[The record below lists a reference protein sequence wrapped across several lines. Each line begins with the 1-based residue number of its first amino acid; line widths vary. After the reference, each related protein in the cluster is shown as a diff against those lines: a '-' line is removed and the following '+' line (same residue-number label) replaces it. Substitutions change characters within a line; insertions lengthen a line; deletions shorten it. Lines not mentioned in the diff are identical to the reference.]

1 MTTKSCFLVFELETA
16 LQAIVRNIQNAKIYV
31 FQIRWAQQTA
41 PAGPEHSK
49 SASNTRMPVV
59 QAPLFQKRIHLM
71 NTNYRKRLPGFNLDF
86 FDAREAVD
94 DIKPAAWNG
103 LPYTARV
110 HAENLVRRCE
120 PTSLTAFLKQLIER
134 KRDLDFP
141 WFPARVVC
149 HDILGQTAL
158 VDLAGLRDAIADQGG
173 DPAKV
178 NPVVPVQL
186 IVDHSLAVECGG
198 YDPQAFEKNRAIE
211 DRRNED
217 RFHFIE
223 WTKEAFKNVDVI
235 PAGNGI
241 MHQINLE
248 RMSPVIYTL
257 DGVAFPDTLVGTDSH
272 TPHVDSLGVIAI
284 GVGGLEAEN
293 VMLGRATWMRL
304 PDIVG
309 VHLSG
314 KPQAGITATDVVLAL
329 TEYLR
334 QCKVVGAYLEFFG
347 DGAQALTLGDRA
359 TISNMAP
366 EYGATAAM
374 FFIDQQTIDYL
385 RLTGREDQQIK
396 LVEAYAK
403 HTGLWADGLKTAQ
416 YERTLQFDL
425 SSVVRNMAGPSN
437 PHARVATSDLARKGI
452 ASTWQTEAG
461 KMPDGAVII
470 AAITS
475 CTNTSN
481 PRNVI
486 AAALLARNAN
496 RLGLTRKPWVKTSLA
511 PGSKAVELYLNDSG
525 LKPDLEKLGFGI
537 VGFACTTCNG
547 MSGALDPVIQQEIIE
562 RDLYTTA
569 VLSGNR
575 NFDGRIHPY
584 AKQAFLASPPLVVAY
599 ALAGT
604 IRFDIERDSFGLD
617 ANGKP
622 ILLKD
627 LWPSDEEIDAIVKAS
642 VKPQQF
648 RDVYIPMFEQRVASV
663 AKIDPLYAWRDK
675 STYIRRP
682 PYWEGALAGVRT
694 LKGMRPLAVLG
705 DNITTDHLSP
715 SNAIMLNSAAGE
727 YLATMGLPEA
737 DFNSYAT
744 HRGDHLTTQRATFAN
759 PTLKNE
765 MSVVDGKLKAGS
777 LTRVEPDGQVMRMW
791 EAIEIYMDRKQPLII
806 IAGADYGQ
814 GSSRD
819 WAAKGV
825 RLAGVEAIAAEGF
838 ERIHRTNLVGMGVLP
853 LEFKAGVTRLTLKLD
868 GTEVFDVIGKRKPRG
883 DLDLVITRKTGEQMT
898 TAVTCRLDTA
908 EEVSIYEAGGVL
920 QRFAQDFLESNKAA

>member
-1 MTTKSCFLVFELETA
+1 MNKLYRKLLPGTA
-16 LQAIVRNIQNAKIYV
+16 LDY
-31 FQIRWAQQTA
+31 
-41 PAGPEHSK
+41 
-49 SASNTRMPVV
+49 
-59 QAPLFQKRIHLM
+59 
-71 NTNYRKRLPGFNLDF
+71 
-86 FDAREAVD
+86 FDARQAVND
-94 DIKPAAWNG
+94 LAPGAWDG
-103 LPYTARV
+103 LSYTARV
-110 HAENLVRRCE
+110 HAENLVRRCD
-120 PTSLTAFLKQLIER
+120 PASLSDCLTQIIER
-134 KRDLDFP
+134 RRERDFP

-173 DPAKV
+173 DPAQV

-198 YDPQAFEKNRAIE
+198 FDPQAFEKNRAIE

-217 RFHFIE
+217 RFHFIN
-223 WTKEAFKNVDVI
+223 WTKLAFKNVDVI

-272 TPHVDSLGVIAI
+272 TPHVDALGVVAV

-293 VMLGRATWMRL
+293 VMLGRASWMRL

-309 VHLSG
+309 VELSG
-314 KPQAGITATDVVLAL
+314 KPREGITATDIVLAL
-329 TEYLR
+329 TEFLR
-334 QCKVVGAYLEFFG
+334 QSKVVGAYLEFRG
-347 DGAQALTLGDRA
+347 EGASALTLGDRA

-374 FFIDQQTIDYL
+374 FYIDQQTIDYL
-385 RLTGREDQQIK
+385 RLTGRTDEQIA
-396 LVEAYAK
+396 LVETYAK
-403 HTGLWADGLKTAQ
+403 HVGLWADSLKSARF
-416 YERTLQFDL
+416 ERTLSFDL

-437 PHARVATSDLARKGI
+437 PHARVATTDLAAKGI
-452 ASTWQTEAG
+452 AGQWEEQSG
-461 KMPDGAVII
+461 LMPDGAVII

-486 AAALLARNAN
+486 AAGLIARNAN
-496 RLGLTRKPWVKTSLA
+496 RMGLKRKPWVKSSLA
-511 PGSKAVELYLNDSG
+511 PGSKTVALYLEAAG
-525 LKPDLEKLGFGI
+525 LMGELEALGFGI
-537 VGFACTTCNG
+537 VAFACTTCNG
-547 MSGALDPVIQQEIIE
+547 MSGALDPKIQQEIID
-562 RDLYTTA
+562 RDLYSTA

-599 ALAGT
+599 AIAGT
-604 IRFDIERDSFGLD
+604 VRFDIERDSFGTSPD
-617 ANGKP
+617 GKP
-622 ILLKD
+622 IYLKD
-627 LWPSDEEIDAIVKAS
+627 LWPTDAEIDAIVRAS

-648 RDVYIPMFEQRVASV
+648 RDVYIPMFEQREVSHEKV
-663 AKIDPLYAWRDK
+663 TPLYAWRAQ

-682 PYWEGALAGVRT
+682 PYWEGALAGARS
-694 LKGMRPLAVLG
+694 LAGMRPLAVLG

-715 SNAIMLNSAAGE
+715 SNAIMLDSAAGE
-727 YLATMGLPEA
+727 YLAKMGLPEE

-744 HRGDHLTTQRATFAN
+744 HRGDHLTAQRATFAN

-765 MSVVDGKLKAGS
+765 MVVVDGKIKAGS
-777 LTRVEPDGQVMRMW
+777 LARVEPDGKITRMW
-791 EAIEIYMDRKQPLII
+791 EAIETYMQRKQPLII

-825 RLAGVEAIAAEGF
+825 RLAGVEAIVAEGF

-853 LEFKAGVTRLTLKLD
+853 LEFKAGVNRKTLGLD
-868 GTEVFDVIGKRKPRG
+868 GTETFDVLGERKPRA
-883 DLDLVITRKTGEQMT
+883 DLTLVVHRKSGERVEVV
-898 TAVTCRLDTA
+898 VTCRLDTA
-908 EEVSIYEAGGVL
+908 EEVSIYDAGGVL
-920 QRFAQDFLESNKAA
+920 QRFAQDFLEATKAA

>member
-1 MTTKSCFLVFELETA
+1 
-16 LQAIVRNIQNAKIYV
+16 
-31 FQIRWAQQTA
+31 
-41 PAGPEHSK
+41 
-49 SASNTRMPVV
+49 
-59 QAPLFQKRIHLM
+59 M
-71 NTNYRKRLPGFNLDF
+71 NTQYRKSLPGTTLDY
-86 FDAREAVD
+86 FDTREAIEAIRPGAYD
-94 DIKPAAWNG
+94 K
-103 LPYTARV
+103 LPYTSRV
-110 HAENLVRRCE
+110 HAENIIRRADPSIIE
-120 PTSLTAFLKQLIER
+120 DYLKQIIEV
-134 KRDLDFP
+134 KRDRDFP

-198 YDPQAFEKNRAIE
+198 FDPNAFEKNRAIE

-223 WTKEAFKNVDVI
+223 WTKNAFTNVDVI

-248 RMSPVIYTL
+248 KMSPVIQSQN
-257 DGVAFPDTLVGTDSH
+257 GVAFPDTCIGTDSH
-272 TPHVDSLGVIAI
+272 TPHVDALGVIAV

-293 VMLGRATWMRL
+293 VMLGRASWMRL
-304 PDIVG
+304 PEIVG
-309 VHLSG
+309 VHLTG
-314 KPQAGITATDVVLAL
+314 KHQPGITATDMVLAL
-329 TEYLR
+329 TEFLR
-334 QCKVVGAYLEFFG
+334 KSKVVGSYLEFYG
-347 DGAQALTLGDRA
+347 EGAASLTLGDRA

-374 FFIDQQTIDYL
+374 FAIDRQTIDYL
-385 RLTGREDQQIK
+385 TLTGRDSAQVK
-396 LVEAYAK
+396 LVETYARVA
-403 HTGLWADGLKTAQ
+403 GLWIGADQNTLKDVV
-416 YERTLQFDL
+416 YERLLSFDL
-425 SSVVRNMAGPSN
+425 ASVVRTMAGPSN
-437 PHARVATSDLARKGI
+437 PHARVSTTDLVAKGI
-452 ASTWQTEAG
+452 AIPQSNPPPNLPVEGGGTL
-461 KMPDGAVII
+461 MPDGAVII

-486 AAALLARNAN
+486 AAGLLARNAN
-496 RLGLTRKPWVKTSLA
+496 RAGLTRKPWVKSSLA
-511 PGSKAVELYLNDSG
+511 PGSKTVALYLEEAG
-525 LKPDLEKLGFGI
+525 LMSELESLGFGI

-547 MSGALDPVIQQEIIE
+547 MSGALDPAIQKEIVD
-562 RDLYTTA
+562 RDLYATA

-599 ALAGT
+599 AIAGT

-622 ILLKD
+622 ITLKD
-627 LWPSDEEIDAIVKAS
+627 LWPTDEEIDAIVARS
-642 VKPQQF
+642 VKPEQF
-648 RDVYIPMFEQRVASV
+648 RKVYIPMFEGRVSNAV
-663 AKIDPLYAWRDK
+663 KVKPLYDWRAQ

-682 PYWEGALAGVRT
+682 PYWDTTGEGAIGGERT
-694 LKGMRPLAVLG
+694 LTGMRPLAILG

-715 SNAIMLNSAAGE
+715 SNAIMANSAAGE
-727 YLATMGLPEA
+727 YLAKMGLPEE

-744 HRGDHLTTQRATFAN
+744 HRGDHLTAQRATFAN
-759 PTLKNE
+759 PTLMNQ
-765 MSVVDGKLKAGS
+765 MAVVDGQVKRGS
-777 LTRVEPDGQVMRMW
+777 LARIEPEGKVIRMW
-791 EAIEIYMDRKQPLII
+791 EAIQTYMQRKQPLII

-838 ERIHRTNLVGMGVLP
+838 ERIHRTNLIGMGVLP
-853 LEFKAGVTRLTLKLD
+853 LEFIPGTNRLTLAID
-868 GTEVFDVIGKRKPRG
+868 GSETFDVIGERTPRAT
-883 DLDLVITRKTGEQMT
+883 LTFVIHRKTGERVEVPMR
-898 TAVTCRLDTA
+898 CRLDTA
-908 EEVSIYEAGGVL
+908 EEVSVYEAGGVL
-920 QRFAQDFLESNKAA
+920 QRFAKDFLASEKAA

>member
-1 MTTKSCFLVFELETA
+1 M
-16 LQAIVRNIQNAKIYV
+16 N
-31 FQIRWAQQTA
+31 
-41 PAGPEHSK
+41 
-49 SASNTRMPVV
+49 SAN
-59 QAPLFQKRIHLM
+59 
-71 NTNYRKRLPGFNLDF
+71 RKPLPGTKLDY
-86 FDAREAVD
+86 FDARAAVEAIQPGAYD
-94 DIKPAAWNG
+94 K
-103 LPYTARV
+103 LPYTSRV
-110 HAENLVRRCE
+110 LAENLVRRCD
-120 PTSLTAFLKQLIER
+120 PATLTDSLKQLIER

-198 YDPQAFEKNRAIE
+198 FDPQAFEKNRAIE

-217 RFHFIE
+217 RFHFID
-223 WTKEAFKNVDVI
+223 WTKKAFKNVDVI
-235 PAGNGI
+235 PPGNGI

-248 RMSPVIYTL
+248 KMSPVIHA
-257 DGVAFPDTLVGTDSH
+257 DKGVAYPDTCVGTDSH
-272 TPHVDSLGVIAI
+272 TPHVDALGVIAI

-293 VMLGRATWMRL
+293 VMLGRASWMRL

-309 VHLSG
+309 VELTG
-314 KPQAGITATDVVLAL
+314 KRQPGITATDIVLAL
-329 TEYLR
+329 TEFLR
-334 QCKVVGAYLEFFG
+334 REKVVGAYLEFRG
-347 DGAQALTLGDRA
+347 EGASSLTLGDRA

-374 FFIDQQTIDYL
+374 FFIDEQTIEYL
-385 RLTGREDQQIK
+385 RLTGRTDEQLK
-396 LVEAYAK
+396 LVETYAK
-403 HTGLWADGLKTAQ
+403 TAGLWADSLQNAE
-416 YERTLQFDL
+416 YERVLKFDL

-437 PHARVATSDLARKGI
+437 PHKRLPTSALAERGI
-452 ASTWQTEAG
+452 AVDLDKARAQEAEG
-461 KMPDGAVII
+461 LMPDGAVII

-496 RLGLTRKPWVKTSLA
+496 ARGLARKPWVKSSLA
-511 PGSKAVELYLNDSG
+511 PGSKAVELYLEEAN
-525 LKPDLEKLGFGI
+525 LLPDLEKLGFGI
-537 VGFACTTCNG
+537 VAFACTTCNG
-547 MSGALDPVIQQEIIE
+547 MSGALDPKIQQEIID
-562 RDLYTTA
+562 RDLYATA

-599 ALAGT
+599 AIAGT
-604 IRFDIERDSFGLD
+604 IRFDIEKDVLGTD
-617 ANGKP
+617 QDGKP
-622 ILLKD
+622 VYLKD
-627 LWPSDEEIDAIVKAS
+627 IWPTDEEIDAIVRQS
-642 VKPQQF
+642 VKPEQF
-648 RDVYIPMFEQRVASV
+648 RKVYEPMFALTAYTGESA
-663 AKIDPLYAWRDK
+663 APLYDWRPQ

-682 PYWEGALAGVRT
+682 PYWEGALAGERT
-694 LKGMRPLAVLG
+694 LQGLRPLAVLG

-715 SNAIMLNSAAGE
+715 SNAILLNSAAGE
-727 YLATMGLPEA
+727 YLARMGLPEE

-744 HRGDHLTTQRATFAN
+744 HRGDHLTAQRATFAN
-759 PTLKNE
+759 PTLINE
-765 MSVVDGKLKAGS
+765 MAVVDGQVKKGS
-777 LTRVEPDGQVMRMW
+777 LARIEPEGKVVRMW
-791 EAIEIYMDRKQPLII
+791 EAIETYMDRKQPLII

-825 RLAGVEAIAAEGF
+825 RLAGVEAIVAEGF
-838 ERIHRTNLVGMGVLP
+838 ERIHRTNLIGMGVLP
-853 LEFKAGVTRLTLKLD
+853 LEFKPGVNRLTLGLD
-868 GTEVFDVIGKRKPRG
+868 GTETYDVIGERQPRATLTLVVHRKN
-883 DLDLVITRKTGEQMT
+883 GERVEVP
-898 TAVTCRLDTA
+898 VTCRLDSD

-920 QRFAQDFLESNKAA
+920 QRFAQDFLESNKAAA

>member
-1 MTTKSCFLVFELETA
+1 MMNATHRKS
-16 LQAIVRNIQNAKIYV
+16 
-31 FQIRWAQQTA
+31 
-41 PAGPEHSK
+41 
-49 SASNTRMPVV
+49 
-59 QAPLFQKRIHLM
+59 
-71 NTNYRKRLPGFNLDF
+71 LPGTSLDY

-94 DIKPAAWNG
+94 AIQPGAWDK
-103 LPYTARV
+103 LPYTSRV
-110 HAENLVRRCE
+110 LAENLVRRCD
-120 PTSLTAFLKQLIER
+120 PSTLTASLKQLIER

-217 RFHFIE
+217 RFHFID
-223 WTKEAFKNVDVI
+223 WTKHAFKNVDVI
-235 PAGNGI
+235 PPGNGI

-248 RMSPVIYTL
+248 RMSPVIHN
-257 DGVAFPDTLVGTDSH
+257 DHGVAYPDTCVGTDSH
-272 TPHVDSLGVIAI
+272 TPHVDALGVIAI

-293 VMLGRATWMRL
+293 VMLGRASWMRL

-309 VHLSG
+309 VELAG

-329 TEYLR
+329 TEFLR
-334 QCKVVGAYLEFFG
+334 KSKVVGAYLEFYG
-347 DGAQALTLGDRA
+347 EGARALTLGDRA

-374 FFIDQQTIDYL
+374 FSIDEQTIQYL
-385 RLTGREDQQIK
+385 KLTGRSDDQVK
-396 LVEAYAK
+396 LVETYAK
-403 HTGLWADGLKTAQ
+403 VAGLWSDSLAHAE
-416 YERTLQFDL
+416 YERVLKFDL

-437 PHARVATSDLARKGI
+437 PHARVATTDLAAKGI
-452 ASTWQTEAG
+452 AGQWDDVPGQ
-461 KMPDGAVII
+461 MPDGAVII

-486 AAALLARNAN
+486 AAGLLARNAN
-496 RLGLTRKPWVKTSLA
+496 KFGLLRKPWVKTSLA
-511 PGSKAVELYLNDSG
+511 PGSKAVTMYLEDAG
-525 LKPDLEKLGFGI
+525 LLPELEKLGFG
-537 VGFACTTCNG
+537 VVAYACTSCNG
-547 MSGALDPVIQQEIIE
+547 MSGALDPKIQQEIID
-562 RDLYTTA
+562 RDLYATA

-599 ALAGT
+599 AIAGT
-604 IRFDIERDSFGLD
+604 IRFDIEKDVLTVAS
-617 ANGKP
+617 GKE
-622 ILLKD
+622 IRLKD
-627 LWPSDEEIDAIVKAS
+627 IWPSDEEIDAIMKAS
-642 VKPQQF
+642 VKPEHF
-648 RDVYIPMFEQRVASV
+648 RKVYEPMFAIRTDSGTQVT
-663 AKIDPLYAWRDK
+663 PLYDWRPQ

-682 PYWEGALAGVRT
+682 PYWEGALAGERT
-694 LKGMRPLAVLG
+694 LKGMRPLALLP

-715 SNAIMLNSAAGE
+715 SNAILMDSAAGE
-727 YLATMGLPEA
+727 YLHKMGLPEE

-744 HRGDHLTTQRATFAN
+744 HRGDHLTAQRATFAN
-759 PTLKNE
+759 PTLVNE
-765 MSVVDGKLKAGS
+765 MVIVDGQQKKGS
-777 LTRVEPDGQVMRMW
+777 LARVEPEGKVMRMW
-791 EAIEIYMDRKQPLII
+791 EAIETYMNRKQPLII

-825 RLAGVEAIAAEGF
+825 RLAGVEAIVAEGF
-838 ERIHRTNLVGMGVLP
+838 ERIHRTNLIGMGVLP
-853 LEFKAGVTRLTLKLD
+853 LEFKAGVNRKMLALD
-868 GTEVFDVIGKRKPRG
+868 GTETYDVIGARKPRT
-883 DLDLVITRKTGEQMT
+883 DLTLIIHRTSGERVEVP
-898 TAVTCRLDTA
+898 VTCRLDSD

-920 QRFAQDFLESNKAA
+920 QRFAQDFLESSQKAA